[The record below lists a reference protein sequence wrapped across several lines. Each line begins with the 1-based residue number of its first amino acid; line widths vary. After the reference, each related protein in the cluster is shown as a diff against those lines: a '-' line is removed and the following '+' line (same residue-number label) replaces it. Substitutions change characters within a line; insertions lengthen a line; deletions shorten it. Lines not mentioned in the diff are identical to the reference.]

1 MRRPEF
7 LSVIIPAYN
16 EAERLGGTL
25 TRIADFLATSFEAWE
40 IIVVDDG
47 SSDATSDLVRTAQQS
62 SDRFRLLSFSQNRGK
77 GFAVR
82 SGVSS
87 ATGDIILFCDADLS
101 TPIEELSSG
110 LEALDSGAAIAIASR
125 GLKSSR
131 ILRHQR
137 WYRENMGRMFNHLV
151 RAIVRLPFADTQ
163 CGFKLFT
170 RPAAQAIFPECRVDG
185 FAFDV
190 EVLLLARD
198 LGLRVQEFPATWHHA
213 PGSKV
218 HLFRD
223 SIDMLITTIRLRL
236 RSRDRHGVPHYSPI
250 PTSHRPPRDA
260 SNRHA

>member
-16 EAERLGGTL
+16 EADRLSGTL
-25 TRIADFLATSFEAWE
+25 TRIAEYLATSFEDWE

-47 SSDATSDLVRTAQQS
+47 SSDATGDLVRIAQQS
-62 SDRFRLLSFSQNRGK
+62 SDRIRLHSFARNRGK

-82 SGVSS
+82 SGVFS
-87 ATGDIILFCDADLS
+87 ATGDMILFCDADLS
-101 TPIEELSSG
+101 TPIEELSSA

-137 WYRENMGRMFNHLV
+137 WYRENLGRMFNHLV
-151 RAIVRLPFADTQ
+151 RAIVGLPFADTQ

-170 RPAAQAIFPECRVDG
+170 RPAALAIFPECRVDG

-198 LGLRVQEFPATWHHA
+198 HGLRVQEFPATWHHA

-223 SIDMLITTIRLRL
+223 SFDMLMTTLRL
-236 RSRDRHGVPHYSPI
+236 RWRSGDRQAAPHYSPI
-250 PTSHRPPRDA
+250 TTSHRPPRDE
-260 SNRHA
+260 SSRHA